1 VNKKTSLKLTV
12 SFAITLSL
20 AALILLSV
28 PTKTYQILELKA
40 LDVRFTLQGALPAR
54 GPIVH
59 IDIDDQSLAKIG
71 RWPWPRSYHARL
83 TRILKECGARQI
95 LWDVIFTEADKEN
108 PQDDEAFADAIYRSG
123 ITYLPFY
130 FSEPQSFPFPKLKEL
145 LLQDITIS
153 AEAAARKMG
162 VDTGLIRDKIVSAKH
177 LLMDEVIRDII
188 RKQPEISF
196 EDCLGQM
203 ETAHGWFLFG
213 EDESYAQERYEHHQA
228 VYFYVN
234 KFAVDIPAVVWPFK
248 KESGS
253 LNVPIMAYARRMMG
267 SGFIN
272 ADPDIDGVTRKI
284 PLFVRYE
291 GKILPQLTIA
301 ALLDRLEVEKIEVG
315 RNRITL
321 KNARFHPGRKD
332 IVIPVDGQGCM
343 MVNWHGAWGKT
354 FKHIPYYL
362 VLQLQDIRMQMAGE
376 DPAQS
381 AGMEFLKKTEADL
394 MGKLTALVNGKI
406 CIVGLTATGTHD
418 LRPIPLQENYPMV
431 GTHSNF
437 INTILTERFIVR
449 QGNVP
454 RILIFLFTALIIG
467 LISLL
472 KLWKSLVLAVV
483 YTVGYFGLSLY
494 LFVRFGIWV
503 DMVGPMGIVVFGL
516 MAITS
521 FRFFTEER
529 EKLWIKGAFSHYL
542 SHEVITEMMDD
553 PSRLTLGGERRNIT
567 VMFSDV
573 RGFTSFSET
582 RQPEEVVAM
591 LNEVLSLQVNVIFH
605 YNGTLDKFVGDEV
618 MAFFGAP
625 SNKHV
630 NDHALVAVRTAIDIQ
645 AKMDELRQKLTQ
657 DAKAAIQI
665 GIGINTGDMVVG
677 NMGSAQRMDYTVIGD
692 NVNLGARLC
701 AAAGKGEIIIS
712 ESTYEMV
719 ADHVVAEKLEP
730 ITVKGK
736 VKPISI
742 YRVTGLK

>member
-1 VNKKTSLKLTV
+1 MNKKTRLKLTV
-12 SFAITLSL
+12 SLFITLSL
-20 AALILLSV
+20 AVAIFFAVSSK
-28 PTKTYQILELKA
+28 PYEILELKA
-40 LDVRFTLQGALPAR
+40 LDLRFTLQGAQPAR
-54 GPIVH
+54 GPVVH
-59 IDIDDQSLAKIG
+59 VDIDDQSLAKIG

-108 PQDDEAFADAIYRSG
+108 PQEDEAFADAIDRSG

-130 FSEPQSFPFPKLKEL
+130 FDEPQSFPFPKLKEIL
-145 LLQDITIS
+145 LKDISIS
-153 AEAAARKMG
+153 VEKAAQSLG
-162 VDTGLIRDKIVSAKH
+162 VDAGLLRDKLPAAKRMV
-177 LLMDEVIRDII
+177 LDEAVRDII
-188 RKQPEISF
+188 RKDPEISF
-196 EDCLGQM
+196 DACLERLERERGF
-203 ETAHGWFLFG
+203 FLFA
-213 EDESYAQERYEHHQA
+213 EDESYVQERFVHHQA

-234 KFAVDIPAVVWPFK
+234 RFSVDIPGSWPFFR
-248 KESGS
+248 EAGS

-272 ADPDIDGVTRKI
+272 ADPDIDGVTRKV

-301 ALLDRLEVEKIEVG
+301 ALLDRLEVKNVEVG
-315 RNRITL
+315 PNRVTL
-321 KNARFHPGRKD
+321 KKARFHPGRKD
-332 IVIPVDGQGCM
+332 IVIPVDSQGCM
-343 MVNWHGAWGKT
+343 IVNWHGKWDKT

-362 VLQLQDIRMQMAGE
+362 ILQLEEVRSQLAGR
-376 DPAQS
+376 D
-381 AGMEFLKKTEADL
+381 AGISGAEEVLRKMEADL
-394 MGKLTALVNGKI
+394 TARLKALVNGKI

-449 QGNVP
+449 QRMALRV
-454 RILIFLFTALIIG
+454 LMLVVTALVIA
-467 LISLL
+467 LVSLL
-472 KLWKSLVLAVV
+472 KLWKSLVLAIV
-483 YTVGYFGLSLY
+483 YAAGFFWVCFY
-494 LFVRFGIWV
+494 LFISNGLWL
-503 DMVGPMGIVVFGL
+503 DMVGPLGIVVFGL

-542 SHEVITEMMDD
+542 SHEVISEMMDN
-553 PSRLTLGGERRNIT
+553 PSRLTLGGERRHLT
-567 VMFSDV
+567 VLFSDV
-573 RGFTSFSET
+573 RGFTAFSET

-591 LNEVLSLQVNVIFH
+591 LNEVLSLQVKVIFH

-625 SNKHV
+625 SKRHEK
-630 NDHALVAVRTAIDIQ
+630 DHALVAIRVALDIQ
-645 AKMDELRQKLTQ
+645 EKMKELRQNLAQ

-677 NMGSAQRMDYTVIGD
+677 NMGSAERMDYTVIGD

-712 ESTYEMV
+712 ESTFEM
-719 ADHVVAEKLEP
+719 ARDHVVVEKLEP
-730 ITVKGK
+730 IMVKGK
-736 VKPISI
+736 TNPISI